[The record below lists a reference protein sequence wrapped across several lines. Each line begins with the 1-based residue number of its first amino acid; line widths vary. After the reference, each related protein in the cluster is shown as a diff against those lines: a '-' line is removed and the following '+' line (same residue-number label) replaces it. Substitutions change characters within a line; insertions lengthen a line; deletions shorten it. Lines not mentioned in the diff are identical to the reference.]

1 MSEKKVAGKMI
12 SVMSGQSLKTSRM
25 RNIFVMITIILAS
38 ALLMV
43 ILMFGAGQ
51 SEQTRRQLAHAQ
63 EVGYYNLTDA
73 QAEAL
78 AQDERIAYQIRV
90 KTGILSEMDG
100 FSVMPYYVSELSD
113 QIRVGELES
122 GSLPREENEIAL
134 PAAMLEKMNV
144 DPVVGSSVTLAFYDG
159 NTETFTVSGILK
171 GDSSAKQFAA
181 FFSEAYARNGSQL
194 KDMPFEVYAKIYG
207 ANTMSADDCREAMYL
222 IGSDAGIERQYISPS
237 RAFLD
242 SRSIDTQDI
251 LIYGLSGGVILAAC
265 ILVIYGVFYL
275 SVIGRIHQ
283 FGQLRTIGMTRKQMK
298 KFVAKEGRLLFLR
311 SAPIGIVIGIIAGYL
326 ILPDGFSIL
335 NTVILAAVVFAV
347 IYVITMVS
355 VKKPAKIAASVS
367 PVEALRYVPRD
378 TMKQAGNKRVCRN
391 LTPIGLGIMNFSKNR
406 KKAAI
411 TMMSLALGGILF
423 MCAAT
428 YMSSFDKEDYA
439 RQGVFEHGEFYISYA
454 QSAVELNENGM
465 SGIQAESPMNQPLI
479 DEISAIDGVRS
490 VEAGKNFGVRFDF
503 PRQDEYGADD
513 LVYPLT
519 EEQTGEMEAY
529 LEEGSADYDK
539 LMSGDYVLVSG
550 NDTAE
555 EIYGWRFEVGD
566 QIIFHYYDGNG
577 VAEKTVEVLGILND
591 QFVFDNDSL
600 EGWFVMPEQAIL
612 PWLSYDSL
620 NSNLLISVDPEKE
633 AAVGEAL
640 EDILDQHPELSMETL
655 ADRMVTYSRNADQI
669 FGAIS
674 GLSIFIMLFSILSMM
689 NTLITNIVT
698 RKQELAM
705 LESVGMSR
713 GQIRKMLLGENLLL
727 VIAAVGVT
735 MTIGTLCGYVLS
747 HILYNGGAF
756 YMSFRFPDV
765 YAVCYAAVLILVPVV
780 ITFASMRSFSREPLV
795 GRLRG
800 AEC

>member
-222 IGSDAGIERQYISPS
+222 IGSDTGIERQYISPS

-298 KFVAKEGRLLFLR
+298 KFVAKEGRLLFLC
-311 SAPIGIVIGIIAGYL
+311 SAPIGIRDWNNSRLSDSPGRIQYSEYSDSGGSSVCCDLCDYYGFGEKAGENCRFCF
-326 ILPDGFSIL
+326 PGGS
-335 NTVILAAVVFAV
+335 AAV
-347 IYVITMVS
+347 
-355 VKKPAKIAASVS
+355 
-367 PVEALRYVPRD
+367 
-378 TMKQAGNKRVCRN
+378 
-391 LTPIGLGIMNFSKNR
+391 
-406 KKAAI
+406 
-411 TMMSLALGGILF
+411 
-423 MCAAT
+423 CAPG
-428 YMSSFDKEDYA
+428 Y
-439 RQGVFEHGEFYISYA
+439 H
-454 QSAVELNENGM
+454 
-465 SGIQAESPMNQPLI
+465 
-479 DEISAIDGVRS
+479 
-490 VEAGKNFGVRFDF
+490 EAGW
-503 PRQDEYGADD
+503 Q
-513 LVYPLT
+513 
-519 EEQTGEMEAY
+519 
-529 LEEGSADYDK
+529 
-539 LMSGDYVLVSG
+539 
-550 NDTAE
+550 
-555 EIYGWRFEVGD
+555 
-566 QIIFHYYDGNG
+566 
-577 VAEKTVEVLGILND
+577 
-591 QFVFDNDSL
+591 
-600 EGWFVMPEQAIL
+600 
-612 PWLSYDSL
+612 
-620 NSNLLISVDPEKE
+620 
-633 AAVGEAL
+633 
-640 EDILDQHPELSMETL
+640 
-655 ADRMVTYSRNADQI
+655 
-669 FGAIS
+669 
-674 GLSIFIMLFSILSMM
+674 
-689 NTLITNIVT
+689 
-698 RKQELAM
+698 
-705 LESVGMSR
+705 
-713 GQIRKMLLGENLLL
+713 
-727 VIAAVGVT
+727 
-735 MTIGTLCGYVLS
+735 
-747 HILYNGGAF
+747 
-756 YMSFRFPDV
+756 
-765 YAVCYAAVLILVPVV
+765 
-780 ITFASMRSFSREPLV
+780 
-795 GRLRG
+795 
-800 AEC
+800 